1 MEDIRDRPAY
11 VISFEPKSGP
21 LPAKKRMD
29 YALNKSAGRL
39 WIDTET
45 YEIAQLEFEL
55 LDRIKLWWG
64 FIGSIKQ
71 TRGRLRREPVDGHQ
85 GVWLPR
91 RFAIYMNG
99 RILFK
104 TLHRNEKMEWSGF
117 RKLPERAQQ
126 AAVTGDP

>member
-1 MEDIRDRPAY
+1 
-11 VISFEPKSGP
+11 
-21 LPAKKRMD
+21 MD
-29 YALNKSAGRL
+29 HALNKSAGRL

-71 TRGRLRREPVDGHQ
+71 MRGRLRREPADGHQ

-91 RFAIYMNG
+91 RFDIYMNG

-126 AAVTGDP
+126 AAATSDP